1 MKRIALAL
9 NAVALAAAAFA
20 GIDSA
25 ALANCGAQVHT
36 QSVRVVTQSVTAVC
50 PPATAMM
57 CTDVLCGP
65 SEVAIREAELRRRIA
80 NALSCGRIS
89 AAEAAALNCEMDRVL
104 AQMNC
109 FAADGCISYSESR
122 VLYKNW
128 DKIARAYDD
137 SLGAYDY
144 AAHIASVRLLT
155 L

>member
-20 GIDSA
+20 GINSA
-25 ALANCGAQVHT
+25 ALANCGAQVH
-36 QSVRVVTQSVTAVC
+36 VVPARVVTQSVTAVC
-50 PPATAMM
+50 PPAMM
-57 CTDVLCGP
+57 CTDILCGP
-65 SEVAIREAELRRRIA
+65 SEVAIREAELRSRIA

-104 AQMNC
+104 AQMKA
-109 FAADGCISYSESR
+109 FATDGCISYTESR

-137 SLGAYDY
+137 SLSSYDY
-144 AAHIASVRLLT
+144 AGRIASVRLLD